1 MKAFRIDPVE
11 RTVEA
16 IEIHNTGDIAEVI
29 GFDSI
34 ISDEVGPNGDRLFLD
49 EDCFIRGSMGRF
61 RIDQIAPV
69 ARVGVVVGGND
80 EGDVLRDVSQSLDDL
95 KARLQYIHS

>member
-1 MKAFRIDPVE
+1 MKAFSSDPVE

-69 ARVGVVVGGND
+69 AGVGVVVGGN
-80 EGDVLRDVSQSLDDL
+80 EAGDVLLDVSQSLDDL
-95 KARLQYIHS
+95 KARLQYIES